1 GGPHA
6 LTGHRVVRGVVAAHH
21 LAAVRARVHHP
32 RGLQV
37 LLDEVHQVRRVEGAV
52 VADEDQALVA
62 GRRQRGRRPRVV
74 DADHGLARLT
84 RLGGRHLAGDLR
96 RRARDLAGY
105 LADRRLVERVLAD
118 GGGLPQDVPLAGRGG
133 GRGAWRGRAAGRAAP
148 ALGQVDD
155 QEHDCRHADHGRG
168 QVQDHPHPAGPLRGP
183 HCGARARAGPGAAA
197 RCGETVVAESGRG
210 RRLEARLAVTLLAVT
225 LLFVTALAVGVL
237 PVGVLPVAVL
247 GVAVL
252 VIAVLVIAVL
262 VIAVLRVRVLAEAVL
277 PEAAV
282 TEGVLLVV
290 GGFGVLLR
298 VHLGLVVVVGPTL
311 AAEAA
316 RRSAA
321 GRNAAGTSRRRVTL
335 LAEILVAEVL
345 AVALASGTLA
355 GGALLAEVLL
365 RVTRL
370 GRRPVARL
378 VAVACLVAVARLAG
392 VARLL
397 TRVRPPRTGWLFVA
411 VTAVRAGAAVAVAD
425 GAVRTRSR
433 RSLRDLRARAE
444 RAPGAGVERTP
455 RSGAERILRGRA
467 ERTLRTRRLR
477 AE

>member
-183 HCGARARAGPGAAA
+183 HCGARARAGPGAVA
-197 RCGETVVAESGRG
+197 RCGEAVVAEPGRG
-210 RRLEARLAVTLLAVT
+210 RRLEALLVVT
-225 LLFVTALAVGVL
+225 LLFVTALPVGVR
-237 PVGVLPVAVL
+237 PVGVLAVAVL
-247 GVAVL
+247 GVTVLCVTVLGVTVLAVAIL
-252 VIAVLVIAVL
+252 VIAILVIAIL
-262 VIAVLRVRVLAEAVL
+262 VIAILRVGVLAEAVL

-290 GGFGVLLR
+290 GRFGALLR
-298 VHLGLVVVVGPTL
+298 VRLGLVVLVGTLTPAL

-321 GRNAAGTSRRRVTL
+321 GSC
-335 LAEILVAEVL
+335 
-345 AVALASGTLA
+345 
-355 GGALLAEVLL
+355 
-365 RVTRL
+365 
-370 GRRPVARL
+370 RPKSCCA
-378 VAVACLVAVARLAG
+378 
-392 VARLL
+392 
-397 TRVRPPRTGWLFVA
+397 
-411 VTAVRAGAAVAVAD
+411 
-425 GAVRTRSR
+425 
-433 RSLRDLRARAE
+433 
-444 RAPGAGVERTP
+444 
-455 RSGAERILRGRA
+455 
-467 ERTLRTRRLR
+467 
-477 AE
+477 